1 MIVIIFLLIIFIGMF
16 AFRFTTLE
24 GRKQNKHKEM
34 KEAKKNT
41 FRAGR

>member
-1 MIVIIFLLIIFIGMF
+1 MIVIIFILIIFIGVF

-24 GRKQNKHKEM
+24 GRKQSKHKEM

-41 FRAGR
+41 FRTGR

>member
-1 MIVIIFLLIIFIGMF
+1 MIIIIFLLIILIAVF

-24 GRKQNKHKEM
+24 GKKQNKHREM

-41 FRAGR
+41 FRPGK